1 MGTLR
6 TCKSILAPVRKTN
19 LQNLNMFMS
28 VISLTSAIL
37 VALIVGADKHLITPS
52 QDDSSNY
59 VTQKDVTHGSE
70 QLFSDTTTSYS
81 VSSSESTGNPF
92 PNSQSVS
99 ESTDLPQTSSLSKT
113 NTIKISNSY
122 SSLSNTVEIDS
133 ENVATPSDTKLD
145 DWIITNPDSIRSEIS
160 SLTTT
165 LPPTTLS
172 IVNPCENDQLV
183 VPDRPVQLHAY
194 TNSTNCSLL
203 VSNEN
208 STAISVTVLKSD
220 INNVYT
226 YFYIEILENTTQ
238 ICPERYLLVS
248 GSNAPCKVI
257 IPGKQF
263 RFHFQNTE
271 MRLEMHTKEVELSTC
286 YDDTQFTQGEFERCN
301 VTSYE
306 NRIKWNQQKQS
317 FEYRKK
323 GYLSEYGYV
332 YRNNYKVTVDVVQYQ
347 VKCACD
353 CPNTCMCTLAYREW
367 LSKCIDIKGSNTSK
381 ADLIVYNPSVQGLS
395 FANSGIHMIQQHTF
409 LGLEG
414 LKVLILSNNILT
426 TLPPTVCQN
435 LPRLKILKLDNN
447 RLSNLTSDIF
457 KERCEQTLLMLN
469 LSSNELINPPHDL
482 FKTTN
487 KLKTLD
493 LRQSRLIQLFKD
505 SFSSLTV
512 LEILYLGDNELPTLP
527 HDVFSSLRRLY
538 TLDLSGNV
546 ISSLPPDVFA
556 SLGRLN
562 TLDLSGNVISSL
574 PPDVFASLGLLLIL
588 DLSGN
593 LISSLPHDVFASL
606 GLLHT
611 LDLSGNVISS
621 LPHDVFASLGRLHSL
636 DLSGNLISSLPHD
649 VFASLGWL
657 FTLDLSGNVIS
668 SLPHDVFASL
678 GLLRTL
684 DLSGNVISS
693 LPHDVFAS
701 LGELSTLDLSGNL
714 ISSLPHDV
722 FASLDYWLLT
732 LDLSGNVISSLPHD
746 VFASLGRLHSLDL
759 SGNVIS
765 SLPHDVFA
773 SLGRLHSLDLSGNL
787 ISSLPH
793 DVFASL
799 DYWLL
804 TLDLSGNLISSLP
817 HDVFASLGRLHS
829 LDLSGNLISSLP
841 HDVFASLG
849 RLSTLDLSGNVISSL
864 PPDVFASL
872 GNMKSLNISHNNISH
887 NLSNRTFQS
896 LSNLITLDLSHNAI
910 SALPHDIFKS
920 QRNLLILD
928 VSQNNIFVMPGE
940 VFEKLANLKVLK
952 LDGNNLT
959 VNSSQEIFDSLS
971 ELKVLSVSKNSI
983 KRFPLYIFRFTENLR
998 SLDVSHNALISIPD
1012 QCFANL
1018 SNLINLNMSRNFLS
1032 RMPSFKAQGQ
1042 LQVLDL
1048 SENRL
1053 RALAHGAFNENHNL
1067 KFLSLSKNN
1076 LLTISSQMFNHLHN
1090 LTFINISYN
1099 VITKIGSKVFSDRIN
1114 YQSVDARGN
1123 EMHEVTSYSFKGARN
1138 TAIIV
1143 DKYATCCFIHKD
1155 QCVSVEPRSEY
1166 LTCSRMLQNVFL
1178 RISVWIL
1185 GISAF
1190 TCNIIAYCVRSRKK
1204 QGNKVQTLLISHL
1217 ALSDLLMGVNM
1228 LLLAIGDLYYG
1239 EYFPSY
1245 SHSWR
1250 HGFACKLAGFL
1261 SIMSSEGSVFFI
1273 TLISIDRLLGIKYP
1287 FGDHMLSTK
1296 LARLCVLLAW
1306 LAAFLIGAIPIGLAS
1321 NRADVFSISEV
1332 CIGIPIVRRNLR
1344 TLLNNSVSINISLVS
1359 SSLVYQTRSYFP
1371 VWEYSYVK
1379 GVNVEQQEF
1388 IQNIPY
1394 TVAHNAGSQI
1404 ASIYSIVVFICVNL
1418 VCFFTVAFCYTY
1430 LFIIAK
1436 TSSETATRP
1445 QDQKDEVRMAKKLF
1459 AIVFTDFCC
1468 WVPLS
1473 FMCILAQCGVLEISP
1488 EMYAWTVGFILP
1500 INSSINPFLYVLY
1513 ETISNHLNKK
1523 KKERKEKEIREMKA
1537 RWKPLI
1543 LFGTR
1548 FDQKKNIHE
1557 TTF

>member
-1 MGTLR
+1 
-6 TCKSILAPVRKTN
+6 
-19 LQNLNMFMS
+19 MS

-37 VALIVGADKHLITPS
+37 IALIVGADKHLITPS
-52 QDDSSNY
+52 RDDSSNY

-70 QLFSDTTTSYS
+70 QLFSDTQTTSYS

-92 PNSQSVS
+92 PNSQSFS
-99 ESTDLPQTSSLSKT
+99 ESTDLPVTSSLSKT
-113 NTIKISNSY
+113 NPIKISNSP
-122 SSLSNTVEIDS
+122 SSLDNTVEFDS
-133 ENVATPSDTKLD
+133 QNVATPSDAKLD
-145 DWIITNPDSIRSEIS
+145 DWIITNSDSINSEIS
-160 SLTTT
+160 SQTTF
-165 LPPTTLS
+165 PPTTLS

-194 TNSTNCSLL
+194 TKSTKCSLF

-226 YFYIEILENTTQ
+226 YFYIKILENTTQ

-248 GSNAPCKVI
+248 GGNAPCKVI

-271 MRLEMHTKEVELSTC
+271 MMLEMHTKEVELSTC

-306 NRIKWNQQKQS
+306 SEIQWSQKRQS
-317 FEYRKK
+317 FRYGAYWWYVRKDAN
-323 GYLSEYGYV
+323 E
-332 YRNNYKVTVDVVQYQ
+332 VTVDVVQYQ
-347 VKCACD
+347 TMCTCD
-353 CPNTCMCTLAYREW
+353 CPNTCTCTLGYKEW
-367 LSKCIDIKGSNTSK
+367 LSMCIDIKGSNTSK

-457 KERCEQTLLMLN
+457 KGRCEQTLLMLN
-469 LSSNELINPPHDL
+469 LSYNELINPPHDL

-493 LRQSRLIQLFKD
+493 LRQSRLIQLCKD

-546 ISSLPPDVFA
+546 ISSLPHDVFA
-556 SLGRLN
+556 SLGRLY
-562 TLDLSGNVISSL
+562 T
-574 PPDVFASLGLLLIL
+574 L

-606 GLLHT
+606 GYWLST

-621 LPHDVFASLGRLHSL
+621 LPHDVFASLGRLPTL

-657 FTLDLSGNVIS
+657 
-668 SLPHDVFASL
+668 
-678 GLLRTL
+678 R
-684 DLSGNVISS
+684 
-693 LPHDVFAS
+693 
-701 LGELSTLDLSGNL
+701 
-714 ISSLPHDV
+714 
-722 FASLDYWLLT
+722 
-732 LDLSGNVISSLPHD
+732 
-746 VFASLGRLHSLDL
+746 
-759 SGNVIS
+759 
-765 SLPHDVFA
+765 
-773 SLGRLHSLDLSGNL
+773 
-787 ISSLPH
+787 
-793 DVFASL
+793 
-799 DYWLL
+799 

-817 HDVFASLGRLHS
+817 HDVFASLGVLSFLDLSGNVISSLPHDVFASLGWLRT

-841 HDVFASLG
+841 HDVF
-849 RLSTLDLSGNVISSL
+849 T
-864 PPDVFASL
+864 SL
-872 GNMKSLNISHNNISH
+872 GNMRNRNISHNNISH

-928 VSQNNIFVMPGE
+928 VSQNNIFVMSGE

-971 ELKVLSVSKNSI
+971 DLKVLSVSENNI
-983 KRFPLYIFRFTENLR
+983 KRFPLYMFRFTENLR

-1076 LLTISSQMFNHLHN
+1076 LLTISSQMFSHLHN

-1143 DKYATCCFIHKD
+1143 DKYATCCFIHKG

-1306 LAAFLIGAIPIGLAS
+1306 LVAFLIGAIPIGLAS

-1344 TLLNNSVSINISLVS
+1344 TLQNMSINIPLVS
-1359 SSLVYQTRSYFP
+1359 IRSVYYAYSLYGYGY
-1371 VWEYSYVK
+1371 WEYSYVT
-1379 GVNVEQQEF
+1379 GVNIEQQEF

-1394 TVAHNAGSQI
+1394 TVAQNAGSQI